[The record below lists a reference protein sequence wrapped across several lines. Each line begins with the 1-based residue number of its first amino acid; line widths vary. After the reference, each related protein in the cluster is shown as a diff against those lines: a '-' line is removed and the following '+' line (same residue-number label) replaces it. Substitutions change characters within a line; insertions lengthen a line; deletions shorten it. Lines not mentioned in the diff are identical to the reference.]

1 MLWKRLSD
9 VSERKKFM
17 RTFIFSNPE
26 REILEK
32 YLTGRQVDSSEVA
45 KIMHRLEQHSRLFE
59 DVYLYLQI
67 RKTWSTSQ
75 ATQR

>member
-1 MLWKRLSD
+1 
-9 VSERKKFM
+9 M
-17 RTFIFSNPE
+17 RTFIFSNLE

-45 KIMHRLEQHSRLFE
+45 KIMRRLEQHSRLFE

-75 ATQR
+75 ATQQ

>member
-1 MLWKRLSD
+1 
-9 VSERKKFM
+9 M

-26 REILEK
+26 RAILK
-32 YLTGRQVDSSEVA
+32 NYLTGRQVDSSELA
-45 KIMHRLEQHSRLFE
+45 KIMRRLEQHTRLFE

-75 ATQR
+75 APPL

>member
-1 MLWKRLSD
+1 
-9 VSERKKFM
+9 M

-26 REILEK
+26 REILEN

-45 KIMHRLEQHSRLFE
+45 KIMRRLEQHTRLFE

-75 ATQR
+75 TPPRDRHPHDSPRS